1 MRIDSPT
8 GANSWLQGNFKGR
21 FKGHL
26 EGTAD
31 SAFYA
36 TSASYALTASAMNSA
51 DFGKALDKALD
62 DPANREIFEKL
73 KNTGR
78 LTVSGGIYV
87 ETGDVEIESG
97 SLRIGRAIAEYLP
110 DEDALQFRF
119 GSLDPTP
126 GPDPEPEPE
135 PTGSV
140 CPCCNCCHS
149 GSCPWRPP
157 MPPPLP
163 PDWPNPPAPCTC
175 SHYSPSI
182 DEWPGIGYQG

>member
-31 SAFYA
+31 SAYYA
-36 TSASYALTASAMNSA
+36 TSASYALTASAMNSK

-62 DPANREIFEKL
+62 DPANVGIFEKL
-73 KNTGR
+73 RATGR
-78 LTVSGGIYV
+78 LIVSGGILV
-87 ETGDVEIESG
+87 ESGNVEIESG

-119 GSLDPTP
+119 GSLN
-126 GPDPEPEPE
+126 PDPEPTPPEPTPE
-135 PTGSV
+135 PTGS
-140 CPCCNCCHS
+140 CPCCCCCHS
-149 GSCPWRPP
+149 GSCPFI
-157 MPPPLP
+157 PPPPP
-163 PDWPNPPAPCTC
+163 PDWPTPPAPSSC

-182 DEWPGIGYQG
+182 DYYKP